1 MVDDNNVNLHLLTTF
16 MKRNGYTYA
25 AAENGLEAVQRYREN
40 CVAVSDSPSPNGAQS
55 RTPIDYVLMDI
66 NMPVMNGVEATKR
79 IRDLERE
86 FEMKGAGV
94 IALTGLG
101 SKEARR
107 EAEAAGVDLFLPKPV
122 SFGELKKLLVKR

>member
-1 MVDDNNVNLHLLTTF
+1 
-16 MKRNGYTYA
+16 RNGYTYA
-25 AAENGLEAVQRYREN
+25 AAENGLEAVQKYRES
-40 CVAVSDSPSPNGAQS
+40 CVALSHAPLANDTKPHSPIN
-55 RTPIDYVLMDI
+55 YVLMDI

-86 FEMKGAGV
+86 FKVKGAGI

-101 SKEARR
+101 SKEAKR

-122 SFGELKKLLVKR
+122 KFGELKKLLIKR